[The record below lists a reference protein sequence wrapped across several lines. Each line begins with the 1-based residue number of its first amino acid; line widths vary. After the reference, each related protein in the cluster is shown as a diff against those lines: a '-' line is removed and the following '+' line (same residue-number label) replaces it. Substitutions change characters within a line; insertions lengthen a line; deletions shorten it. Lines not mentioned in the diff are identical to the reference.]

1 MSSHLSPKGLE
12 MGWGCLSS
20 QFGVEVGV
28 EADENENNSS
38 SSSVSNPVSYL
49 VFMFCPSLISLTAH
63 RYVIHLPNHVSY
75 MMDTSVVGS

>member
-38 SSSVSNPVSYL
+38 SSSVSNPVSLSVHVLPIPYL
-49 VFMFCPSLISLTAH
+49 LDSSSLCHSPA
-63 RYVIHLPNHVSY
+63 
-75 MMDTSVVGS
+75 